1 MIRYANKFDLDTIY
15 DLLKDF
21 GKKYNNEFDI
31 LNCNHDS
38 SKEYVYKQLTNILSG
53 CGFILIAEDK
63 SGVLCAIKNPSLW
76 IKDAFVLQEGMWHGL
91 NKKTTL
97 RLLKKY
103 LEIGKKM
110 KENGEV
116 KEVYFSSYKDIDYKK
131 LKVKKLSY
139 HWVM

>member
-53 CGFILIAEDK
+53 YGFILIAEDK
-63 SGVLCAIKNPSLW
+63 SGVLCALKTPSLW
-76 IKDAFVLQEGMWHGL
+76 IKDAFILQEGMWHGF

-97 RLLKKY
+97 KLLKKY
-103 LEIGKKM
+103 LEIGKQM
-110 KENGEV
+110 KEDGIV
-116 KEVYFSSYKDIDYKK
+116 KEVYFSSYTDIDYKK